1 MKPLTIEQ
9 FDVSVAFILDP
20 ATGKY
25 GLTFAKFVSSETS
38 KSLPP
43 IRIDGWLKVFMNKNE
58 GKKSFSLTIAVDET
72 NKKFFEKLEHEL
84 ASLASSAL
92 CRYQFDQLPSPRDDP
107 WATSFSVKI
116 PTPGQLFSAKLRPPG
131 RHPRA

>member
-9 FDVSVAFILDP
+9 FDVIVAFILDP

-25 GLTFAKFVSSETS
+25 GLTFAKFVSIETS

-92 CRYQFDQLPSPRDDP
+92 CRYQFDRLPSPRADP
-107 WATSFSVKI
+107 WATNFSVKI